1 MNNLIPFF
9 ETLRT
14 TLEASWPMLTLFIA
28 ILVVMRLSQIIINKE
43 KITFYKE
50 FYDLLTIIYILLLY
64 QMLLSTENASSG
76 INIIPFRE
84 ITRYEIGSTLFF
96 YNVIGNI
103 ALFIPFGYF
112 MSDKLKAKR
121 TKHIIIISAIISL
134 TAELI
139 QYKIGRAFDIDDVL
153 LNVTG
158 AILGF
163 MLYIDDVLLN
173 ATGSIIGFFAYA
185 GIQQIKHHLP
195 TTLQNKYF
203 YNTLAIIIILMI
215 IILFGSIWGIIL

>member
-1 MNNLIPFF
+1 MITMTSLKPFF

-14 TLEASWPMLTLFIA
+14 TLVASWPMLTLFIV
-28 ILVVMRLSQIIINKE
+28 ILAVMRISHIIINKE

-50 FYDLLTIIYILLLY
+50 FYDLLTTIYVLLLY

-84 ITRYEIGSTLFF
+84 ITRYTIGSKLFF

-112 MSDKLKAKR
+112 VSDKIKAKK
-121 TKHIIIISAIISL
+121 THQIIIVSAIISL

-139 QYKIGRAFDIDDVL
+139 QYKIGRAFDIDDIL

-158 AILGF
+158 AI
-163 MLYIDDVLLN
+163 
-173 ATGSIIGFFAYA
+173 IGFIIYIL
-185 GIQQIKHHLP
+185 IQEIKKHLP
-195 TTLQNKYF
+195 KILQNNIF
-203 YNTLAIIIILMI
+203 YNILSILVILIIVIV
-215 IILFGSIWGIIL
+215 FGSIWGIIL

>member
-1 MNNLIPFF
+1 MITMTSLKPFF

-14 TLEASWPMLTLFIA
+14 TLVASWPMLTLFIV
-28 ILVVMRLSQIIINKE
+28 ILAVMRISHIIINKE

-50 FYDLLTIIYILLLY
+50 FYDLLTTIYILLLY

-112 MSDKLKAKR
+112 MSDKLKAKK
-121 TKHIIIISAIISL
+121 TTHIIIISTIISL

-158 AILGF
+158 AI
-163 MLYIDDVLLN
+163 
-173 ATGSIIGFFAYA
+173 IGYFGYTI
-185 GIQQIKHHLP
+185 IQQIKHKLP
-195 TTLQNKYF
+195 NALQNNIF
-203 YNTLAIIIILMI
+203 YNILAILVILII

>member
-1 MNNLIPFF
+1 
-9 ETLRT
+9 
-14 TLEASWPMLTLFIA
+14 
-28 ILVVMRLSQIIINKE
+28 
-43 KITFYKE
+43 
-50 FYDLLTIIYILLLY
+50 
-64 QMLLSTENASSG
+64 MLLSTENASSG

-112 MSDKLKAKR
+112 MSDKLKAKK
-121 TKHIIIISAIISL
+121 TTHIIIISTIISL

-158 AILGF
+158 AI
-163 MLYIDDVLLN
+163 
-173 ATGSIIGFFAYA
+173 IGYFGYTI
-185 GIQQIKHHLP
+185 IQQIKHKLP
-195 TTLQNKYF
+195 NALQNNIF
-203 YNTLAIIIILMI
+203 YNILAILVILII

>member
-1 MNNLIPFF
+1 MTSLKPFF

-14 TLEASWPMLTLFIA
+14 TLAASWPMLTLFIV
-28 ILVVMRLSQIIINKE
+28 ILAVMRISQIIINKE

-50 FYDLLTIIYILLLY
+50 FYDLLTIIYVLLLY

-76 INIIPFRE
+76 INIIPFKE

-112 MSDKLKAKR
+112 MSDKLKAKK
-121 TKHIIIISAIISL
+121 TTHIIIISTIISL

-158 AILGF
+158 AI
-163 MLYIDDVLLN
+163 
-173 ATGSIIGFFAYA
+173 IGYFVYTI
-185 GIQQIKHHLP
+185 IQQLKHKLP
-195 TTLQNKYF
+195 NALQNNIF
-203 YNTLAIIIILMI
+203 YNILAILVILII

>member
-1 MNNLIPFF
+1 MTSLKPFF

-14 TLEASWPMLTLFIA
+14 TLVASWPMLTLFIV
-28 ILVVMRLSQIIINKE
+28 ILAVMRISQIIINKE

-50 FYDLLTIIYILLLY
+50 FYDLLTIIYVLLLY

-76 INIIPFRE
+76 INIISFRE

-112 MSDKLKAKR
+112 MSDKLKAKK
-121 TKHIIIISAIISL
+121 TTHIIIISTIISL

-158 AILGF
+158 AI
-163 MLYIDDVLLN
+163 
-173 ATGSIIGFFAYA
+173 IGYFGYTI
-185 GIQQIKHHLP
+185 IQQIKHKLP
-195 TTLQNKYF
+195 NALQNNIF
-203 YNTLAIIIILMI
+203 YNILAILVILII

>member
-1 MNNLIPFF
+1 MTSLKPFF

-14 TLEASWPMLTLFIA
+14 TLVASWPMLTLFIV
-28 ILVVMRLSQIIINKE
+28 ILAVMRISQIIINKE

-50 FYDLLTIIYILLLY
+50 FYDLLTIIYVLLLY

-112 MSDKLKAKR
+112 MSDKLKAKK
-121 TKHIIIISAIISL
+121 TTHIIIISTIISL

-158 AILGF
+158 AI
-163 MLYIDDVLLN
+163 
-173 ATGSIIGFFAYA
+173 IGYFGYTI
-185 GIQQIKHHLP
+185 IQQIKHKLP
-195 TTLQNKYF
+195 NALQNNIF
-203 YNTLAIIIILMI
+203 YNMLAILVILII

>member
-1 MNNLIPFF
+1 MTSLKPFF

-14 TLEASWPMLTLFIA
+14 TLVASWPMLTLFIV
-28 ILVVMRLSQIIINKE
+28 ILAVMRISHIIINKE

-50 FYDLLTIIYILLLY
+50 FYDLLTTIYVLLLY

-112 MSDKLKAKR
+112 MSDKLKAKK
-121 TKHIIIISAIISL
+121 TTHIIIISTIISL

-158 AILGF
+158 AI
-163 MLYIDDVLLN
+163 
-173 ATGSIIGFFAYA
+173 IGYFGYTI
-185 GIQQIKHHLP
+185 IQQIKHKLP
-195 TTLQNKYF
+195 NALQNNIF
-203 YNTLAIIIILMI
+203 YNILAILVILII

>member
-1 MNNLIPFF
+1 MTSLKPFF

-14 TLEASWPMLTLFIA
+14 TLVASWPMLTLFIV
-28 ILVVMRLSQIIINKE
+28 ILAVMRISQIIINKE

-50 FYDLLTIIYILLLY
+50 FYDLLTIIYVLLLY

-112 MSDKLKAKR
+112 MSDKLKAKK
-121 TKHIIIISAIISL
+121 TTQIIIISTIISL

-158 AILGF
+158 AI
-163 MLYIDDVLLN
+163 
-173 ATGSIIGFFAYA
+173 IGYFGYTI
-185 GIQQIKHHLP
+185 IQQIKHKLP
-195 TTLQNKYF
+195 NALQNNIF
-203 YNTLAIIIILMI
+203 YNILAILVILII

>member
-1 MNNLIPFF
+1 MTSLKPFF

-14 TLEASWPMLTLFIA
+14 TLAASWPMLTLFIV
-28 ILVVMRLSQIIINKE
+28 ILAVMRISQIIINKE

-50 FYDLLTIIYILLLY
+50 FYDLLTIIYVLLLY

-76 INIIPFRE
+76 INIIPFKE

-112 MSDKLKAKR
+112 MSDKLKAKK
-121 TKHIIIISAIISL
+121 TTHIIIISTIISL

-158 AILGF
+158 AI
-163 MLYIDDVLLN
+163 
-173 ATGSIIGFFAYA
+173 IGYFVYTT
-185 GIQQIKHHLP
+185 IQQLKHKLP
-195 TTLQNKYF
+195 NALQNNIF
-203 YNTLAIIIILMI
+203 YNILAILVILII

>member
-1 MNNLIPFF
+1 MTSLKPFF

-14 TLEASWPMLTLFIA
+14 TLAASWPMLTLFIV
-28 ILVVMRLSQIIINKE
+28 ILAVMRISQIIINKE

-50 FYDLLTIIYILLLY
+50 FYDLLTIIYVLLLY

-76 INIIPFRE
+76 INIIPFKE

-112 MSDKLKAKR
+112 MSDKLKAKK
-121 TKHIIIISAIISL
+121 TTHIIIISAIISL

-158 AILGF
+158 AI
-163 MLYIDDVLLN
+163 
-173 ATGSIIGFFAYA
+173 IGYFVYRI
-185 GIQQIKHHLP
+185 IQQIKHKLP
-195 TTLQNKYF
+195 NTLQNNIF
-203 YNTLAIIIILMI
+203 YNILAILVILI
-215 IILFGSIWGIIL
+215 LIILFGSIWGIIL

>member
-1 MNNLIPFF
+1 MTSLKPFF

-14 TLEASWPMLTLFIA
+14 TLVASWPMLTLFIV
-28 ILVVMRLSQIIINKE
+28 ILAVMRISQIIINKE

-84 ITRYEIGSTLFF
+84 ITRYEIGSTLFL

-112 MSDKLKAKR
+112 MSDKLKAKK
-121 TKHIIIISAIISL
+121 TTHIIIISTIISL

-139 QYKIGRAFDIDDVL
+139 QYKIGRAFDIDDIL

-158 AILGF
+158 AI
-163 MLYIDDVLLN
+163 
-173 ATGSIIGFFAYA
+173 IGYFGYTI
-185 GIQQIKHHLP
+185 IQQIKHKLP
-195 TTLQNKYF
+195 NALQNNIF
-203 YNTLAIIIILMI
+203 YNILAILVILII

>member
-1 MNNLIPFF
+1 MTSLKPFF

-14 TLEASWPMLTLFIA
+14 TLVASWPMLTLFIV
-28 ILVVMRLSQIIINKE
+28 ILAVMRISHIIINKE

-50 FYDLLTIIYILLLY
+50 FYDLLTTIYVLLLY

-112 MSDKLKAKR
+112 MSDKLKAKK
-121 TKHIIIISAIISL
+121 TTHIIIISTIISL

-158 AILGF
+158 AI
-163 MLYIDDVLLN
+163 
-173 ATGSIIGFFAYA
+173 IGYFGYTI
-185 GIQQIKHHLP
+185 IQQIKHKLP
-195 TTLQNKYF
+195 NALQNNIF
-203 YNTLAIIIILMI
+203 YNILAILVILII
-215 IILFGSIWGIIL
+215 IILFGSIWGIILW

>member
-1 MNNLIPFF
+1 MTSLKPFF

-14 TLEASWPMLTLFIA
+14 TLVASWPMLTLFIV
-28 ILVVMRLSQIIINKE
+28 ILVVMRISHIIINKE

-50 FYDLLTIIYILLLY
+50 FYDLLTTIYVLLLY

-112 MSDKLKAKR
+112 MSDKLKAKK
-121 TKHIIIISAIISL
+121 TTHIIIISTIISL

-158 AILGF
+158 AI
-163 MLYIDDVLLN
+163 
-173 ATGSIIGFFAYA
+173 IGYFGYTI
-185 GIQQIKHHLP
+185 IQQIKHKLP
-195 TTLQNKYF
+195 NALQNNIF
-203 YNTLAIIIILMI
+203 YNILAILVILII

>member
-1 MNNLIPFF
+1 MTSLKPFF

-14 TLEASWPMLTLFIA
+14 TLVASWPMLTLFIV
-28 ILVVMRLSQIIINKE
+28 ILVVMRISHIIINKE

-50 FYDLLTIIYILLLY
+50 FYDLLTTIYVLLLY

-76 INIIPFRE
+76 SNIIPFRE

-112 MSDKLKAKR
+112 MSDKLKAKK
-121 TKHIIIISAIISL
+121 TTHIIIISTIISL

-158 AILGF
+158 AI
-163 MLYIDDVLLN
+163 
-173 ATGSIIGFFAYA
+173 IGYFGYTI
-185 GIQQIKHHLP
+185 IQQIKHKLP
-195 TTLQNKYF
+195 NALQNNIF
-203 YNTLAIIIILMI
+203 YNILAILVILII
-215 IILFGSIWGIIL
+215 IILFGSIWGIILW

>member
-1 MNNLIPFF
+1 MTSLKPFF

-14 TLEASWPMLTLFIA
+14 TLVASWPMLTLFIV
-28 ILVVMRLSQIIINKE
+28 ILAVMRISQIIINKE

-50 FYDLLTIIYILLLY
+50 FYDLLTIIYVLLLY

-112 MSDKLKAKR
+112 MSDKLKAKK
-121 TKHIIIISAIISL
+121 TTHIIIISTIISL

-158 AILGF
+158 AI
-163 MLYIDDVLLN
+163 
-173 ATGSIIGFFAYA
+173 IGYFGYTI
-185 GIQQIKHHLP
+185 IQQIKHKLP
-195 TTLQNKYF
+195 NALQNNIF
-203 YNTLAIIIILMI
+203 YNILAILVILII
-215 IILFGSIWGIIL
+215 IILFGSIWGIILW

>member
-1 MNNLIPFF
+1 MITMTSLKPFF

-14 TLEASWPMLTLFIA
+14 TLVASWPMLTLFIV
-28 ILVVMRLSQIIINKE
+28 ILAVMRISQIIINKE

-50 FYDLLTIIYILLLY
+50 FYDLLTIIYVLLLY

-112 MSDKLKAKR
+112 MSDKLKAKK
-121 TKHIIIISAIISL
+121 TTHIIIISTIISL

-158 AILGF
+158 AI
-163 MLYIDDVLLN
+163 
-173 ATGSIIGFFAYA
+173 IGYFGYTI
-185 GIQQIKHHLP
+185 IQQIKHKLP
-195 TTLQNKYF
+195 NALQNNIF
-203 YNTLAIIIILMI
+203 YNILAILVILII

>member
-1 MNNLIPFF
+1 MTSLKPFF

-14 TLEASWPMLTLFIA
+14 TLVASWPMLTLFIV
-28 ILVVMRLSQIIINKE
+28 ILAVMRISQIIINKE

-50 FYDLLTIIYILLLY
+50 IYDLLTIIYVLLLY

-112 MSDKLKAKR
+112 MSDKLKAKK
-121 TKHIIIISAIISL
+121 TTHIIIISTIISL

-158 AILGF
+158 AI
-163 MLYIDDVLLN
+163 
-173 ATGSIIGFFAYA
+173 IGYFGYTI
-185 GIQQIKHHLP
+185 IQQIKHKLP
-195 TTLQNKYF
+195 NALQNNIF
-203 YNTLAIIIILMI
+203 YNILAILVILII

>member
-1 MNNLIPFF
+1 MTSLKPFF

-14 TLEASWPMLTLFIA
+14 TLAASWPMLTLFIV
-28 ILVVMRLSQIIINKE
+28 ILAVMRISQIIINKE

-50 FYDLLTIIYILLLY
+50 FYDLLTIIYVLLLY

-76 INIIPFRE
+76 INIIPFKE

-112 MSDKLKAKR
+112 MSDKLKAKK
-121 TKHIIIISAIISL
+121 TTHIIIISAIISL

-158 AILGF
+158 AI
-163 MLYIDDVLLN
+163 
-173 ATGSIIGFFAYA
+173 IGYFVYTI
-185 GIQQIKHHLP
+185 IQQIKHKLP
-195 TTLQNKYF
+195 NALKNNIF
-203 YNTLAIIIILMI
+203 YNILAILVILIIIII
-215 IILFGSIWGIIL
+215 FGSIWGIIL

>member
-1 MNNLIPFF
+1 MTSLKPFF

-14 TLEASWPMLTLFIA
+14 TLVASWPMLTLFIV
-28 ILVVMRLSQIIINKE
+28 ILVVMRISHIIINKE

-50 FYDLLTIIYILLLY
+50 FYDLLTTIYILLLY

-112 MSDKLKAKR
+112 MSDKLKAKK
-121 TKHIIIISAIISL
+121 TTHIIIISTIISL

-158 AILGF
+158 AI
-163 MLYIDDVLLN
+163 
-173 ATGSIIGFFAYA
+173 IGYFGYTI
-185 GIQQIKHHLP
+185 IQQIKHKLP
-195 TTLQNKYF
+195 NALQNNIF
-203 YNTLAIIIILMI
+203 YNILAILVILII

>member
-1 MNNLIPFF
+1 MTSLKPFF

-14 TLEASWPMLTLFIA
+14 TLVASWPMLTLFIV
-28 ILVVMRLSQIIINKE
+28 ILAVMRISQIIINKE
-43 KITFYKE
+43 ILYNLELSIRNKEKVVFYKE
-50 FYDLLTIIYILLLY
+50 FYDLLTIIYVLLLY

-112 MSDKLKAKR
+112 MSDKLKAKK
-121 TKHIIIISAIISL
+121 TTHIIIISTIISL

-158 AILGF
+158 AI
-163 MLYIDDVLLN
+163 
-173 ATGSIIGFFAYA
+173 IGYFGYTI
-185 GIQQIKHHLP
+185 IQQIKHKLP
-195 TTLQNKYF
+195 NALQNNIF
-203 YNTLAIIIILMI
+203 YNILAILVILII